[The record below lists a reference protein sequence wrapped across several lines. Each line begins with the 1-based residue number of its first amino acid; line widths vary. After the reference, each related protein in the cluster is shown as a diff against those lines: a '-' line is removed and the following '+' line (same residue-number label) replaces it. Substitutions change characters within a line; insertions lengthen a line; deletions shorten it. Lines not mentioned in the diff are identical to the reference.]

1 MLLDK
6 KFIKELRT
14 DKGWTQQH
22 LAELSDLNIRTIQ
35 RTEKDG
41 VASMETCMSL
51 ASIFQIS
58 ISRLYIKNTNNISKS
73 SYIKVFLFGASIGM
87 LITFIIF
94 SLI

>member
-6 KFIKELRT
+6 KLIKELRT

-35 RTEKDG
+35 RIEKDG
-41 VASMETCMSL
+41 IASMETSMSL

-58 ISRLYIKNTNNISKS
+58 ISSLYIKNTNDVSKF
-73 SYIKVFLFGASIGM
+73 SYIVIFLFDVYC
-87 LITFIIF
+87 F
-94 SLI
+94 SQIHK

>member
-6 KFIKELRT
+6 KLIKELRT

-35 RTEKDG
+35 RIEKDG
-41 VASMETCMSL
+41 IASMETSMSL

-58 ISRLYIKNTNNISKS
+58 ISSLYIKNTNDVSKF
-73 SYIKVFLFGASIGM
+73 SYN
-87 LITFIIF
+87 
-94 SLI
+94 

>member
-6 KFIKELRT
+6 KLIKELRT

-35 RTEKDG
+35 RIEKDG
-41 VASMETCMSL
+41 IASMETSMSL

-58 ISRLYIKNTNNISKS
+58 ISSLYIKNTNDVSKFF
-73 SYIKVFLFGASIGM
+73 YIVIFLFGAFVGI
-87 LITFIIF
+87 LISYIT
-94 SLI
+94 SL

>member
-6 KFIKELRT
+6 KLIKELRT

-35 RTEKDG
+35 RIEKDG
-41 VASMETCMSL
+41 IASMETSMSL

-58 ISRLYIKNTNNISKS
+58 ISSLYIKNINDVSKF
-73 SYIKVFLFGASIGM
+73 SYIVIFLFGAFVGI
-87 LITFIIF
+87 LISYIT
-94 SLI
+94 SL